1 MLVPVGDQP
10 RVFSLLYNFI
20 PAVQALAA
28 VCLYP
33 AVQSCQ
39 IIQNLLLRDLFRRDM
54 LCRPPNR
61 VLLFCRLEGKRHGII
76 CKGLA
81 RFFADS
87 LCFQQVVR
95 QFRICRSRRA
105 NRRKA
110 YAQLYRK
117 RKPGTVVFLV
127 CPKDRRVR
135 VKQRAFLRCVKACMN
150 FGFSR
155 QRSQPRRRSAAFQ
168 LRVQKI
174 FEPFVGV
181 ATRTDCSVYLAEHCS
196 IAEICRKFNI
206 LACFFANRT
215 HIIHARRFVRPDD
228 PLITGRPDNVAFT
241 RMVSPIMR
249 GNFLFCIPGDQ
260 RISRLSPCPP
270 YKSSQKNQRQQKRQR
285 TRCFRTRNASPAF
298 VRLARSFVNAF
309 CRLHI
314 FPPSCFQTQNAAAP
328 RLHSLWPAA
337 RQPPAP

>member
-1 MLVPVGDQP
+1 MQRAGPFLRRQP
-10 RVFSLLYNFI
+10 LFSAGSPPI
-20 PAVQALAA
+20 PHLQE
-28 VCLYP
+28 P
-33 AVQSCQ
+33 
-39 IIQNLLLRDLFRRDM
+39 
-54 LCRPPNR
+54 
-61 VLLFCRLEGKRHGII
+61 
-76 CKGLA
+76 
-81 RFFADS
+81 
-87 LCFQQVVR
+87 
-95 QFRICRSRRA
+95 RA

-181 ATRTDCSVYLAEHCS
+181 AARTDCSVYLAEHCS

-298 VRLARSFVNAF
+298 VRLAALSSMLFAVCIFSSF
-309 CRLHI
+309 CSKRKM
-314 FPPSCFQTQNAAAP
+314 QQP
-328 RLHSLWPAA
+328 RDCTAYGQRPGN
-337 RQPPAP
+337 RQRHRRIQHH